1 MWYSGGPLFLFPAP
15 LPPGFFFGRLLWL
28 ASFANGVVVLK
39 VGGCCLIV
47 SVRRYGWDVL
57 EKYFMGGKGGSS
69 FLFSFAYILLSE
81 QVGKLGFVF

>member
-1 MWYSGGPLFLFPAP
+1 MVCLCGMECGIAVAPFFFFPP
-15 LPPGFFFGRLLWL
+15 RSHLPFFFGRLLWL

-57 EKYFMGGKGGSS
+57 EKYFMGGRGGVVSCSLLHIS
-69 FLFSFAYILLSE
+69 F
-81 QVGKLGFVF
+81 